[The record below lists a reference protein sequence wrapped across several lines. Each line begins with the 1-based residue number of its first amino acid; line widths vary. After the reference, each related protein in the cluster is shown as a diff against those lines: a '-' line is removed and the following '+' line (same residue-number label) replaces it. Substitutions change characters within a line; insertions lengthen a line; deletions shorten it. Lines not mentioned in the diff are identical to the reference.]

1 MGIIRGADAGGIKAA
16 SFGASAGRQSEAH
29 AVVFEQVDRR
39 GTRVVPAEA
48 PAPPQPAAPPPPPVF
63 DVPGE
68 VLQSFYDQAIAQGL
82 EDGKA
87 QVFAELS
94 VLQARYAAGLEQLGA
109 LSRELAAHNQRQI
122 LLVACKLAERIV
134 RHTIQANPAVLY
146 KMLDEELHKLEGVDE
161 ATVVCSGPDFDFIA
175 ESAPKLAEGVGGV
188 FKLRV
193 APDPELEYGDFRIET
208 RIGSVDGVVPSRIAE
223 LEASLGADD
232 V

>member
-1 MGIIRGADAGGIKAA
+1 MGIIRGADARSIKSAA
-16 SFGASAGRQSEAH
+16 FGATQGPQSEAQ
-29 AVVFEQVDRR
+29 AVVFQQVDRK
-39 GTRVVPAEA
+39 GTPVA
-48 PAPPQPAAPPPPPVF
+48 PAPAPAPAQVAAPPPPPVF
-63 DVPGE
+63 DVPGD

-87 QVFAELS
+87 QVFSELS
-94 VLQARYAAGLEQLGA
+94 VLQARYTAAVEQLGA

-122 LLVACKLAERIV
+122 LVVACKLAEKIV
-134 RHTIQANPAVLY
+134 RHTVQANPTVLY
-146 KMLDEELHKLEGVDE
+146 KMLDEELRKLEGVDE
-161 ATVVCSGPDFDFIA
+161 ATIVCSGPDFDFIA
-175 ESAPKLAEGVGGV
+175 ENAPKLAEGVGGV

-223 LEASLGADD
+223 LEANLGVDD